1 MASHL
6 GAALA
11 CGSCGGETQA
21 RCLSGQSGHP
31 LADPSTPTMFPFCI
45 IRKKKSPFYLFIHA
59 LMISVESLSRRIARA
74 GLNA

>member
-1 MASHL
+1 MVSHL

-11 CGSCGGETQA
+11 CGSCGSETQA

-31 LADPSTPTMFPFCI
+31 LADPM
-45 IRKKKSPFYLFIHA
+45 
-59 LMISVESLSRRIARA
+59 ESLSRRIARA